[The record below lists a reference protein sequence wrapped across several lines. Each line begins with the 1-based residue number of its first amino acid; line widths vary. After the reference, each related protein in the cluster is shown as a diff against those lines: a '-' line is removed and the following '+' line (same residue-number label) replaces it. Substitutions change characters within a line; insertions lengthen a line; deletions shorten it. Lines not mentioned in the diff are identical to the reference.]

1 MITRYY
7 LRAVILQNS
16 EFLTNIILTCN
27 ESKQMGQEGS
37 LRQIFNLVFKPY
49 QIALTPARKPH
60 RTGLLITHKNG
71 DFGAISVTERSLA
84 IWFNHSLSRAST

>member
-1 MITRYY
+1 MKVNKWDPCDVPTYTRR
-7 LRAVILQNS
+7 LSA
-16 EFLTNIILTCN
+16 TD
-27 ESKQMGQEGS
+27 
-37 LRQIFNLVFKPY
+37 LVFKPY

-60 RTGLLITHKNG
+60 RTLLLITHKNG